1 MAWRAPTRRHAHA
14 GVLVLAVLSL
24 SLLGLAVAPLR
35 AQGPGIAEYRRLIG
49 ERVRDIDRLEA
60 RNAVLEARGDSLAQ
74 VKRRAD
80 PGGTQFV
87 TVSNAILEA
96 SQQIT
101 GIQRQLR
108 TLYAQVRDLKT
119 RLYVAYNDAI
129 AETSQQIERLP
140 KTARNTREL
149 RRLTDQLGDYVL
161 AREVLVGEIEEAQ
174 VDLYLPELVL
184 DPSDGPTQLE
194 HKEAFA
200 RDAMD
205 KIDLQ
210 IAAIQGQIAKAV
222 QRKRTAEEL
231 RRLRDDIE
239 LWGDARA
246 QASGDQISAILE
258 GRGAGRSAAPS
269 VFDDP
274 DARIRELQR
283 RRLELLEKREEYE
296 RKARQFAERLRAF
309 YR

>member
-1 MAWRAPTRRHAHA
+1 MGWPAPTNRYAVA
-14 GVLVLAVLSL
+14 GALACVVAFLVLGLS
-24 SLLGLAVAPLR
+24 VAPLR
-35 AQGPGIAEYRRLIG
+35 AQGPSIAEYRRLIG
-49 ERVRDIDRLEA
+49 ERVRDIERLEA
-60 RNAVLEARGDSLAQ
+60 RNAVLEARGDSLAL

-80 PGGTQFV
+80 PGGTQFM

-108 TLYAQVRDLKT
+108 TLYGQVRDLKT

-129 AETSQQIERLP
+129 AQTSQQIERLP
-140 KTARNTREL
+140 KTAPNTREL
-149 RRLTDQLGDYVL
+149 RRLTDQLGEYVL

-174 VDLYLPELVL
+174 VDLYLPELVF

-239 LWGDARA
+239 LWGDAQAR
-246 QASGDQISAILE
+246 ASGDQIEAILE
-258 GRGAGRSAAPS
+258 GRAAGPTRPS

-283 RRLELLEKREEYE
+283 RRLELLEKRQEYE